1 MSNNEGLP
9 EGWTKHLDEQYQA
22 FYYSHPQHGSTWEV
36 PVAAGSSET
45 TATTTTT
52 HLDDGHG
59 PETTLTSKLREAV
72 QDRIVAD
79 EPLPGYEGTEEDAA
93 TVFSRDMKK
102 RIVTTTTT
110 TTSTA
115 ATSAAAANAGGDA
128 VMSVDTVAPSST
140 FAALSSSTTTIQ
152 NENTN
157 ASNANQKVVRDK
169 LSDEQK
175 RASVMSFVSVSET
188 QEQNTNSSLHR
199 LATSNLV
206 PENVDLA
213 NEEHRAFLE
222 RQESTGQNVV
232 TSPLQTQQYMQAG
245 IYGYHSVTPATPYA
259 AAAIAPVSLYQQQQ
273 PQYGYPPQPQQ
284 QAHYEQ
290 YQQPQPQYPPA
301 TPYQSYYQQFNAP
314 ITANSFD
321 YAASSVAGPVEPIRA
336 KDDQLESEK
345 AYLAKFP
352 GAKRV
357 SYMPNGGSG
366 SVAGSVREDDQLKV
380 KPLSEDEAYYSRLP
394 AGAKRVSYSP
404 VPEDAKPLSAAPAA
418 GSYGTNNNQQYP
430 RPSPLGQNAETR
442 GESRLRKEEE
452 RQRRKEENRR
462 FCCCFKTRKGCCLV
476 IFLIVFLILAG
487 LGVAAYF
494 FWPRIPQITISEPFL
509 NPTTVPFT
517 ASGSL
522 TSASTQQPFVIQ
534 MNLAVNVNVFSPNYE
549 SITVNNVYFTGQ
561 LLSTDSKTPI
571 PNANVNGQSGSVTFP
586 SNKNTQFM
594 MPLTVMYSLTSGLA
608 EIASDPALSL
618 FASQCNGSGG
628 NIKMGYTVN
637 INLAI
642 IAWTGYKPS
651 FTGTTQFPCPNLS
664 SAVSGLLA

>member
-1 MSNNEGLP
+1 MSNNDGLP
-9 EGWTKHLDEQYQA
+9 EGWTKHFNEQYQA
-22 FYYSHPQHGSTWEV
+22 YYYSHPQHGSTWEP
-36 PVAAGSSET
+36 PVVAGAGSEST
-45 TATTTTT
+45 PATTTSP

-79 EPLPGYEGTEEDAA
+79 EPLPGYEGSEEDAA
-93 TVFSRDMKK
+93 AVFSRDMKK
-102 RIVTTTTT
+102 RIVTTTAT
-110 TTSTA
+110 TTST
-115 ATSAAAANAGGDA
+115 TSTAFVSGADAAAATAA
-128 VMSVDTVAPSST
+128 KTSSITTVH
-140 FAALSSSTTTIQ
+140 
-152 NENTN
+152 NNNNNT
-157 ASNANQKVVRDK
+157 ANSKIVRDK
-169 LSDEQK
+169 FSDEQK

-188 QEQNTNSSLHR
+188 HEQNTNSSLHR
-199 LATSNLV
+199 LATSNMV

-213 NEEHRAFLE
+213 NEEQRASVE
-222 RQESTGQNVV
+222 RQESTDQHFVA
-232 TSPLQTQQYMQAG
+232 SPLQSQQYMQAG
-245 IYGYHSVTPATPYA
+245 VYGYHSAAPVTPYA
-259 AAAIAPVSLYQQQQ
+259 AAAIAPISLYQQQQ

-284 QAHYEQ
+284 QQ
-290 YQQPQPQYPPA
+290 QQVTYQQYNQQQQSQPQYPPA

-321 YAASSVAGPVEPIRA
+321 YAASSVAVGQVEPIRA
-336 KDDQLESEK
+336 KDDQVESEK
-345 AYLAKFP
+345 AYLARFP

-357 SYMPNGGSG
+357 SYMPSGAG
-366 SVAGSVREDDQLKV
+366 SVAGSVREDDQLKA

-404 VPEDAKPLSAAPAA
+404 LPEDAKPLSAAAAA

-430 RPSPLGQNAETR
+430 RPSPLGQHAETR
-442 GESRLRKEEE
+442 GESRLKKEEE

-462 FCCCFKTRKGCCLV
+462 FCCCFRTRKGCCLV

-561 LLSTDSKTPI
+561 LLNTDNKTPI

-608 EIASDPALSL
+608 AIASDPALSL

-628 NIKMGYTVN
+628 NIKMGYTVS

-664 SAVSGLLA
+664 SAVSGLLG